1 MKPTPATRAAF
12 ARLCL
17 AEADWIEPAQ
27 IGDDER
33 QHYGEPDQ
41 PAYLRRLASGVDR
54 ITYLHRRASTLEEAQ
69 ELLTARGMPELGAYL
84 CRVLLPN
91 VHPDRREVLLQ
102 EKALLLFAGTIPGAR
117 AFREKS
123 PEQVAEAL
131 RWVLDVCRRGRAE
144 ALRSWAAR
152 GRNVKADLPCE
163 VCGRLYCDGCP
174 MARRDEM
181 KD

>member
-1 MKPTPATRAAF
+1 MKPTPTTRAAF

-17 AEADWIEPAQ
+17 AEADWIEPAE

-33 QHYGEPDQ
+33 QPYSEPDQ
-41 PAYLRRLASGVDR
+41 PAYLRRLANTVDR
-54 ITYLHRRASTLEEAQ
+54 PTYLHRCASTLDEAR
-69 ELLTARGMPELGAYL
+69 ELLTDRGMPELAAHL

-102 EKALLLFAGTIPGAR
+102 EKALLIFAGTIPGAR

-123 PEQVAEAL
+123 PDQVGAAL
-131 RWVLDVCRRGRAE
+131 RWVLEVCRRGRAD
-144 ALRSWAAR
+144 ALRAWAAR
-152 GRNVKADLPCE
+152 
-163 VCGRLYCDGCP
+163 
-174 MARRDEM
+174 ARRDDM